1 MKGAIMTERDNSP
14 DTLQDGDAPDG
25 TVQVYDF
32 TSPKRLSGEQI
43 SRIEHLHGEAARR
56 LSMSLAA
63 LLRRAVTVEV
73 TSIEEVNYATFVGS
87 IPSPGATFAFNADP
101 LEGFGV
107 LDIDPKVI
115 FTLIDRMLG
124 GKGEPIGELREL
136 TAIERTVAG
145 RVTKEMLQDLEHS
158 WKSVGKIRMDLAG
171 FANGGDLIKA
181 YGANTST
188 IVVELRIESDNCQ
201 GTIRMGYP
209 YPMFEPLLRE
219 AVREE
224 ATAGGKQ
231 PDSTMAQ
238 LIQVV
243 PLEISARLHRSMV
256 RMGEL
261 ANLQAGDVL
270 VLDSDV
276 DEEVEILAQGKKVFE
291 GRPGTNRNKLAIKI
305 SRVIKDGGSQDDS

>member
-1 MKGAIMTERDNSP
+1 MKGAIMTERDDSP
-14 DTLQDGDAPDG
+14 DTLQDGGAPGG

-32 TSPKRLSGEQI
+32 TSPNRLSGEQI
-43 SRIEHLHGEAARR
+43 SRIDHLHGVAAKR

-63 LLRRAVTVEV
+63 LLRRTVTVEV
-73 TSIEEVNYATFVGS
+73 ASIEEANYATFVGS
-87 IPSPGATFAFNADP
+87 IPSPGAAITFKAEP
-101 LEGFGV
+101 LEGLGV
-107 LDIDPKVI
+107 LDIDLKVV

-124 GKGEPIGELREL
+124 GKGEPISELRGL

-145 RVTKEMLQDLEHS
+145 RVTKEMLQDLEHA
-158 WKSVGKIRMDLAG
+158 WTSVSQIRMETAG
-171 FANGGDLIKA
+171 FVNGGDLIKTYA
-181 YGANTST
+181 ANTST

-219 AVREE
+219 AVRED
-224 ATAGGKQ
+224 ATAGRKQ
-231 PDSTMAQ
+231 PDATVAQ
-238 LIQVV
+238 LMQVV
-243 PLEISARLHRSMV
+243 PLEVSARLHRSMV

-261 ANLQAGDVL
+261 ANLQVGDVL

-291 GRPGTNRNKLAIKI
+291 GRPGINRNKLAIKI